1 MAEERKP
8 KRKLAETQKILV
20 DQGIKTRK
28 QITEELD
35 GALAIHEFCSR
46 ALTARPCHPLH
57 RLLSPFSALAV
68 IALHIALNSL
78 KRREKEGTAWRDRTG
93 AGGGGWWRGRE
104 RGSRGIRND
113 AARTR
118 AICGARSSLGREL

>member
-46 ALTARPCHPLH
+46 ALTERPCHPLH
-57 RLLSPFSALAV
+57 RLLPPCSARAV
-68 IALHIALNSL
+68 IALH
-78 KRREKEGTAWRDRTG
+78 R
-93 AGGGGWWRGRE
+93 RGRCMH
-104 RGSRGIRND
+104 GSFS
-113 AARTR
+113 ARFAVLLCYLR
-118 AICGARSSLGREL
+118 